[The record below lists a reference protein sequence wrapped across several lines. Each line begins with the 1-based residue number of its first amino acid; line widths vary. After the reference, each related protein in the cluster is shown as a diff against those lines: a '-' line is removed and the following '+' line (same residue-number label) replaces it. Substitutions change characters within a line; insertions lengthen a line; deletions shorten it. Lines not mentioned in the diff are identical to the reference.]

1 MNRTMVVLGICGA
14 FGTAVAATRE
24 YRDPSG
30 FSMQLAD
37 GWQVRTFDRGVVTIN
52 GSTPGKYVLIMPIL
66 GRTMDCATSLQKNL
80 TSGWAAYPGA
90 SDLQI
95 ERGQRGATARFFF
108 QQKQNR
114 GVLLCAETGSRSG
127 MMYGISGP
135 AADFARDQPV
145 MVAMLKSFKYGG
157 APSGNGGGAG
167 GTSAGMPRMAKWR
180 EPNEGAYVMP
190 IPEGW
195 QAQGGIQRL
204 SNTDVRGGVR
214 VWSPDQSMLIQFND
228 VRLDKVLVM
237 GRQQMPQAQLGR
249 GWRIGQHQSGLQMAD
264 WYVRQI
270 WASELGLSGLEI
282 TGRQDRPDLGAQ
294 ADSIPARMGVRGYQ
308 HLFGEVAFR
317 ATRNGRPVE
326 GRMLGMTRM
335 LWSPNPD
342 LMGGNYE
349 TEVKG
354 FLGPA
359 GSTPLLA
366 KIGSFMEGNFEHN
379 YQWIM
384 ANRQAAAQ
392 DVQATL
398 NHMREVAQMQQQA
411 FWNRMAASD
420 QRREA
425 VNDILGGR
433 VRLNDGQGN
442 QYEAR
447 AGSNYYFYDVQAG
460 RTAGNPNQAVVG
472 ADVYPSPLVDL
483 RPLEVIR

>member
-1 MNRTMVVLGICGA
+1 MNRTLLMLGMCGA
-14 FGTAVAATRE
+14 IGVAAGASRE

-30 FSMQLAD
+30 FTVQLAD

-52 GSTPGKYVLIMPIL
+52 GASPGKYVLIMPIL

-135 AADFARDQPV
+135 AAEFARDQPV

-157 APSGNGGGAG
+157 G
-167 GTSAGMPRMAKWR
+167 GTSSGSGGSGAAIPIPRMVKWR

-195 QAQGGIQRL
+195 QPQGGIQRI
-204 SNTDVRGGVR
+204 SNTDVRGGLR
-214 VWSPDQSMLIQFND
+214 VWSPDQTMLVQFND
-228 VRLDKVLVM
+228 VRLDKILVM
-237 GRQQMPQAQLGR
+237 GRQQMPQAQMGT
-249 GWRIGQHQSGLQMAD
+249 GWRIGPHQSGTQMAE
-264 WYVRQI
+264 WYLRQF
-270 WASELGLSGLEI
+270 WTQELGLSDLEV
-282 TGRQDRPDLGAQ
+282 TGRQDRSDLNQ
-294 ADSIPARMGVRGYQ
+294 RADAVPASMGVRGFQ
-308 HLFGEVAFR
+308 HLFGEVGFR
-317 ATRNGRPVE
+317 AMRNGRPVE
-326 GRMLGMTRM
+326 GRLLGMTRM
-335 LWSPNPD
+335 LWSPVPD
-342 LMGGNYE
+342 LAGGSYT
-349 TEVKG
+349 TEIKG
-354 FLGPA
+354 FLGPV
-359 GSTPLLA
+359 GSVPTLA
-366 KIGSFMEGNFEHN
+366 RIGSYMEGNCEYN
-379 YQWIM
+379 YQWIA
-384 ANRQAAAQ
+384 ANRQAASQ

-398 NHMREVAQMQQQA
+398 NQMRASAQMQQQA
-411 FWNRMAASD
+411 FWDRMAASD

-442 QYEAR
+442 QYEAK

-472 ADVYPSPLVDL
+472 ADVYPAPLVDL